1 MQYTCTCQCAG
12 FLRTKCIIIEITTYF
27 KSSSDL
33 FSFSAL
39 AKEMAPVEVI
49 FMFDKLQLKGNIS
62 TLNQLYCLQQ
72 HCFFVLC
79 NKAVD

>member
-1 MQYTCTCQCAG
+1 MYLSMCWLLAY
-12 FLRTKCIIIEITTYF
+12 KVHIIIEITTYF

-39 AKEMAPVEVI
+39 AKEMAPVEDI

-72 HCFFVLC
+72 HCNFFFC
-79 NKAVD
+79 IM